1 MQYRTVKGLGLFAVR
16 FLFEEIFAENK
27 EKRRRNMCIFQGVL
41 TQLSAKFAE
50 KDFRNMLE
58 EYIYHGAKKLR
69 CGYTTGSCAAGAAKA
84 AAQMLLSGGN
94 VTSISLETPKGITL
108 ELEIL
113 NAEFSGE
120 YARCA
125 VQKDGGDDIDATDG
139 ILVYA
144 GVSKRAN
151 GVEITGGEGIGKVT
165 KPGLDRAVGDWAIN
179 SAPREMITKA
189 LSEAAEKHGYK
200 GGFHVEIS
208 VPNGAEIAQKTY
220 NPHMGIEGGISIIGT
235 TGIVEPMSNTALV
248 ETIRAEAKMRRAE
261 GVEHLLITLGN
272 YSERYVTEQFPFSL
286 ESGVKCSNFIGEAL
300 DIALELGFK
309 SALIVGHIGKLVKLG
324 AGIMNTHSSQADG
337 RMDVLVTCGL
347 LAGVNPELLKKL
359 PECVTV
365 DAALEILK
373 EDDLEKTLETLA
385 KRAEHYLNARVRN
398 TLPVGAVMF
407 SDKHNI
413 SVRTKSANDIIRKIS
428 EEQNG

>member
-84 AAQMLLSGGN
+84 AAQMLLSGEN
-94 VTSISLETPKGITL
+94 VTSISLNTPKGITL
-108 ELEIL
+108 ELEII

-120 YARCA
+120 YAKCA
-125 VQKDGGDDIDATDG
+125 VRKDGGDDIDATDG

-144 GVSKRAN
+144 SVSKRAN
-151 GVEITGGEGIGKVT
+151 GVEITGGEGVGRVT

-189 LSEAAEKHGYK
+189 LSETAEKYRYN

-208 VPNGAEIAQKTY
+208 VPNGAEIAEKTY
-220 NPHMGIEGGISIIGT
+220 NPRMGIEGGISIIGT

-272 YSERYVTEQFPFSL
+272 YSERYVTQQFPFSL

-309 SALIVGHIGKLVKLG
+309 SALIVGHIGKLAKLG

-347 LAGVNPELLKKL
+347 LAGADPELLKKL

-373 EDDLEKTLETLA
+373 EDKLEKTLEILA